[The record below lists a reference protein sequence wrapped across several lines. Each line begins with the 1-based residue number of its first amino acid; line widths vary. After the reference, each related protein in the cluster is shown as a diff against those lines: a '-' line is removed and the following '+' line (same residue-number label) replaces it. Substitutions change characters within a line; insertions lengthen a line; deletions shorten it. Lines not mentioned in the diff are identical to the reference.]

1 MFGTKVVEKIK
12 TQILCSITFFFFF
25 PEDRVVYE
33 MMWRNKVELDMSQM
47 TLQYDTCALHAG

>member
-1 MFGTKVVEKIK
+1 MFNNF
-12 TQILCSITFFFFF
+12 FFFFF